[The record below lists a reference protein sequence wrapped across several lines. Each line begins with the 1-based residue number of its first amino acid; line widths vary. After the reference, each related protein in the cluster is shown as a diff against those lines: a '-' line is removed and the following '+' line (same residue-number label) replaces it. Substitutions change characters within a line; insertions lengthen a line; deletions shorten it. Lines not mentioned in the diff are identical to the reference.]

1 MRLCRDAGPVA
12 GHIGVTPL
20 ELLMSN
26 SPASNTQSAL
36 RRWRANLILAAVCVV
51 AVALAVSACSD
62 SSTGS
67 SNTARGPTHGST
79 GSVTAGSTRSAPAT
93 TDDTNGYPPG
103 PPARRP
109 PRHMRY
115 ALGPVRVVRRA
126 YQSAPGLELTTATTP
141 SAIATSP
148 RFVLLLRHD
157 TVIGEE
163 FVDPR
168 PRGGTLVTRHGF
180 PTYIRAANQSCWQRL
195 ASSDPRNLVNFP
207 TPLTVNG

>member
-67 SNTARGPTHGST
+67 SNTARGPTPVST
-79 GSVTAGSTRSAPAT
+79 WSFSSVSSISAPAT
-93 TDDTNGYPPG
+93 PDDTNGYPPG

-115 ALGPVRVVRRA
+115 ALGPVRVGRRA
-126 YQSAPGLELTTATTP
+126 DPRAPELELPTA
-141 SAIATSP
+141 AI
-148 RFVLLLRHD
+148 
-157 TVIGEE
+157 
-163 FVDPR
+163 
-168 PRGGTLVTRHGF
+168 
-180 PTYIRAANQSCWQRL
+180 
-195 ASSDPRNLVNFP
+195 
-207 TPLTVNG
+207 